1 MHKVLFPAIL
11 FAIICLLSCKEE
23 KVYIPKARIYP
34 KIEFPERK
42 MSNFHTDFCSFT
54 FEHPDY
60 MKFEQDT
67 LFIHRDAPHSCWFN
81 LTFPGLNGTIHFTYT
96 DLKKC
101 DTLSV
106 CLHKVYNDAYKM
118 AQEHVPK
125 ANALEDFVINNPE
138 KNVYGVLFNIEGHVA
153 SPFQIVMTDSVI
165 MQLEQHYISI
175 PDRRPIQWLPLLNL
189 LKKILCTFLTVLNGI
204 SSKNNFL

>member
-1 MHKVLFPAIL
+1 MHKVFFSAIL
-11 FAIICLLSCKEE
+11 FAIICLVSCREE
-23 KVYIPKARIYP
+23 KVYIPKPRIYP

-42 MSNFHTDFCSFT
+42 MTTLRKDFCSFS
-54 FEHPDY
+54 FEHPEY
-60 MKFEQDT
+60 MSFEQDT
-67 LFIHRDAPHSCWFN
+67 LFLHRDAPHSCWFN
-81 LTFPGLNGTIHFTYT
+81 LKFPGLNGTVHFTYT

-101 DTLSV
+101 DTLSA

-153 SPFQIVMTDSVI
+153 SPFQIVLTDSVNHAVRAALYFNSRPEADSMAPVIEFVKADI
-165 MQLEQHYISI
+165 MH
-175 PDRRPIQWLPLLNL
+175 LLNSFEWNQAN
-189 LKKILCTFLTVLNGI
+189 K
-204 SSKNNFL
+204 